1 MLDPRRVTLYR
12 PRTSLCR
19 QCEVGDAEQVGA
31 NVSRRLSAARSS
43 HSIFNIQSSSLLI
56 NLFYRSGY
64 IPIIQSA
71 RHHVFG
77 RHFFFFTL
85 NLNSASRTPHLVQWI
100 SICLLFLNT
109 SDQSF
114 LEVCLKQN
122 QNHQKSL
129 LRLRKHTL
137 PSYKPNTRNFRLCRF
152 PIQTRQGFACPL
164 APPQDASFA
173 WLSLMETQSTW
184 P

>member
-1 MLDPRRVTLYR
+1 MSRGVYPRHAPLT
-12 PRTSLCR
+12 
-19 QCEVGDAEQVGA
+19 QD
-31 NVSRRLSAARSS
+31 
-43 HSIFNIQSSSLLI
+43 SIYSSLI
-56 NLFYRSGY
+56 NADQFILPIGLYSNCPKCTHHLFR
-64 IPIIQSA
+64 
-71 RHHVFG
+71 

-85 NLNSASRTPHLVQWI
+85 SLKSASRTPHLVQWI
-100 SICLLFLNT
+100 SICLLCLNT

-152 PIQTRQGFACPL
+152 PIQTRQGFAYPL

-173 WLSLMETQSTW
+173 WLSLMETQLTW
-184 P
+184 PWTGMTPI